1 MKYALVTGSGQGIGR
16 AVADRLAA
24 AGETVVFR
32 NGRKPRP
39 DHPNYI
45 QADLSALDGMET
57 LAAEVE
63 RRTEKLDI
71 LVLNAGATCRK
82 PFGEIGP
89 GDWQKV
95 MDTNLNIPFFL
106 VQRLRDRLADGG
118 CILFISSMLALRPHA
133 SSIPYGVSKA
143 AVNMLAQSL
152 VKEFSPRKIRVN
164 AVCPGFIDT
173 PWQREKPEWL
183 REKIAAKTALGRFG
197 TPEEIAQ
204 LCAAVCENTYVNG
217 SVIRADGGYDMA

>member
-1 MKYALVTGSGQGIGR
+1 MKYALVTGSGQGIGK

-24 AGETVVFR
+24 PGETVVFR
-32 NGRKPRP
+32 NGQKPRP
-39 DHPNYI
+39 DCPNYI
-45 QADLSALDGMET
+45 QADLSTLDGMET

-82 PFGEIGP
+82 PFEEIAP
-89 GDWQKV
+89 EDWQKV

-106 VQRLRDRLADGG
+106 VQRLRGHLADGG
-118 CILFISSMLALRPHA
+118 CVLFISSLLALRPHA

-217 SVIRADGGYDMA
+217 SVICADGGYDMA